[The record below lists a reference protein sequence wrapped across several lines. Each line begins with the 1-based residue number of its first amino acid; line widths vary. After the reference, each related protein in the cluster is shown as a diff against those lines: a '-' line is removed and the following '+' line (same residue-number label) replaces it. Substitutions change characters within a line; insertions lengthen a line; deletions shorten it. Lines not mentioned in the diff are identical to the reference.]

1 MKILNVVVSI
11 VNFFFIHQFDFFIN
25 YKIVISDF
33 QNKSINSIEL
43 NEKIQSIP
51 PLMFV
56 NSMKPNNIHNN
67 LKTNDHQNN
76 KILIKCAN
84 FNETKFSCDCL
95 FNLFCLYGNVGRV

>member
-1 MKILNVVVSI
+1 
-11 VNFFFIHQFDFFIN
+11 
-25 YKIVISDF
+25 
-33 QNKSINSIEL
+33 
-43 NEKIQSIP
+43 
-51 PLMFV
+51 MFV
-56 NSMKPNNIHNN
+56 TSMKPNNIHNN